1 VANKETETDN
11 EPETYVRCSAF
22 SGEVRPIGEPI
33 THAEDSAEMLAENG
47 TLVRARP
54 HYHVPTSQSCL
65 TVVRSPFSFEA
76 YVKRVICDD
85 MVQVE
90 FAWKTES
97 APWQMTGA
105 FKPSELHKVHFYEC
119 AACKGKNGIQEKDGA

>member
-1 VANKETETDN
+1 MANKEAETDN
-11 EPETYVRCSAF
+11 EPETYVRYSAF
-22 SGEVRPIGEPI
+22 SREVRPIGEPI
-33 THAEDSAEMLAENG
+33 THAEDSAEMLAESG
-47 TLVRARP
+47 MRVMARP
-54 HYHVPTSQSCL
+54 HYHVPASRSCL

-76 YVKRVICDD
+76 YARRVICDS
-85 MVQVE
+85 MVLVE

-105 FKPSELHKVHFYEC
+105 FKPSELHKVHLCEC

>member
-1 VANKETETDN
+1 MANKKTETEN
-11 EPETYVRCSAF
+11 EPETYVRYSAF
-22 SGEVRPIGEPI
+22 SREVRPIGYPI

-65 TVVRSPFSFEA
+65 RVVRSPFSFEA
-76 YVKRVICDD
+76 YVKRVICDE
-85 MVQVE
+85 MVLVE
-90 FAWKTES
+90 FVWKTER

-105 FKPSELHKVHFYEC
+105 FKPSELHKAHFCEC
-119 AACKGKNGIQEKDGA
+119 AARKGKNGIQERDEA